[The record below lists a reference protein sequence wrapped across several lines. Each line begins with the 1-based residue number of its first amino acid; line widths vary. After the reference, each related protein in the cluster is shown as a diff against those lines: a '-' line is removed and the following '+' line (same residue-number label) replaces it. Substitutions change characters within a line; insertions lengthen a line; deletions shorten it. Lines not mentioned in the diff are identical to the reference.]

1 MGADVVFSDGFYS
14 GVNLHS
20 VQPDP
25 PKDKGIRLQT
35 DAVKVKHQRNQS
47 VEFGEAEMQTMDPE
61 EVAGEKTDID
71 DATLMAF
78 LAVVVPEMEKELGV
92 APSSA
97 FAFDGYE
104 PQWDDMDDDVVKTRE
119 VYLEGQEQ
127 EQVTDVAWN
136 VTGSVLAVSY
146 GKLETEGWS
155 PESNSYICLWNVF
168 KPAFE
173 SGKPDLKIEV
183 PGFCLCLAFHP
194 KKPSILAGGTYSG
207 ELILWDTG
215 NELEPQ
221 LASSSIDEYF
231 HREGIQAID
240 WIPADMSSG
249 NEIHYLITTVSGDG
263 KVLIWDPKGDDLSYP
278 TRGFMLLGSK
288 KRVIGGRA
296 LSFSPLDQSLF
307 VVGSETG
314 AIMRAFRPPSAVG
327 MIKPTG
333 AYTWKPCAVSVLD
346 QLASKTTQMSLQH
359 HVESYARAEGIKE
372 ISAGAVFASKPDQ
385 TVLFPSPKTTDLE
398 PHASCVVQVAFSPF
412 HRKLL
417 LTASADGSVRLF
429 DVLQQ
434 RPRYTFFPPAQ
445 NLSTSAVSAIA
456 WSSARP
462 CVFAIAM
469 EMGGVY
475 IYDLLESEQDPV
487 LKLPLEQGGSSR
499 ATRITFNPI
508 QRGLIAVGD
517 EAGRTRVFKLP
528 FRLCTQQKGELT
540 QVACLMTNGNFK

>member
-1 MGADVVFSDGFYS
+1 MGADGPIFSDNSYA

-20 VQPDP
+20 VEEDR
-25 PKDKGIRLQT
+25 PKEKGIRLQT
-35 DAVKVKHQRNQS
+35 DSLKVKHQRNQAIDF
-47 VEFGEAEMQTMDPE
+47 EEAEVQTMEPE
-61 EVAGEKTDID
+61 EMAGEKVDVD
-71 DATLMAF
+71 DASLMAF

-92 APSSA
+92 APSSSY
-97 FAFDGYE
+97 AFDGYE
-104 PQWDDMDDDVVKTRE
+104 PMWDDMDEDVEKTRE
-119 VYLEGQEQ
+119 VFLEGHTG

-136 VTGSVLAVSY
+136 ATGSVLAISF
-146 GKLETEGWS
+146 GKLETEGWC
-155 PESNSYICLWNVF
+155 EQNSYVCLWNVF
-168 KPAFE
+168 KSGFE
-173 SGKPDLKIEV
+173 AGKPDLKIEV
-183 PGFCLCLAFHP
+183 PGFCLCLSFHP
-194 KKPSILAGGTYSG
+194 KKPAVLAGGTYSG
-207 ELILWDTG
+207 ELILWDTA

-240 WIPADMSSG
+240 WIPSDIGSG
-249 NEIHYLITTVSGDG
+249 PEHYLLTTVSLDG
-263 KVLIWDPKGDDLSYP
+263 KVLIWDPAGNDLSYP
-278 TRGFMLLGSK
+278 SRGFMLLGSK
-288 KRVIGGRA
+288 KKIIGGRA

-314 AIMRAFRPPSAVG
+314 AIMRAFRPPNAAGVV
-327 MIKPTG
+327 KPTG
-333 AYTWKPCAVSVLD
+333 AYTWKPCAVAVLD
-346 QLASKTTQMSLQH
+346 QLSSNSARMALQH
-359 HVESYARAEGIKE
+359 HVENYARAAGVKE
-372 ISAGAVFASKPDQ
+372 ISAEAVFASKPDP
-385 TVLFPSPKTTDLE
+385 TSLFPAPKTTDLE

-445 NLSTSAVSAIA
+445 NLSTCAVSAIA

-462 CVFAIAM
+462 CVFAVAM

-475 IYDLLESEQDPV
+475 IYDLLQSEQDPI

-517 EAGRTRVFKLP
+517 DTGRTRVFRLP
-528 FRLCTQQKGELT
+528 FQLCTQQKGELT
-540 QVACLMTNGNFK
+540 QVACLMTSGNLK

>member
-1 MGADVVFSDGFYS
+1 MFSDGSYT

-20 VQPDP
+20 VEPDP

-35 DAVKVKHQRNQS
+35 DALKVKHQRNQACE
-47 VEFGEAEMQTMDPE
+47 VAEADMQTLEPE
-61 EVAGEKTDID
+61 ELAGEKPDVD
-71 DATLMAF
+71 DATIMAF
-78 LAVVVPEMEKELGV
+78 LAVVLPEMEKELGV

-104 PQWDDMDDDVVKTRE
+104 PMWDDMDDDVVKTRE
-119 VYLEGQEQ
+119 VFLEGQAG

-136 VTGSVLAVSY
+136 VTGSVLAISY
-146 GKLETEGWS
+146 GKLGTEGWC
-155 PESNSYICLWNVF
+155 ETNSNVCLWNVF
-168 KPAFE
+168 RSGFE
-173 SGKPDLKIEV
+173 AGKPDLTIEV

-194 KKPSILAGGTYSG
+194 KKPAILAGGTYSG
-207 ELILWDTG
+207 ELILWDTA

-240 WIPADMSSG
+240 WIPTDFYG
-249 NEIHYLITTVSGDG
+249 GGEPQYLITTVSGDG
-263 KVLIWDPKGDDLSYP
+263 KVLIWDPKGDDLNYP
-278 TRGFMLLGSK
+278 ARGFMLLGSK
-288 KRVIGGRA
+288 KRIIGGRA

-314 AIMRAFRPPSAVG
+314 AIMRAFRPPSAPGVT
-327 MIKPTG
+327 KPTG
-333 AYTWKPCAVSVLD
+333 AYTWKPCAISVLD
-346 QLASKTTQMSLQH
+346 QLSSNTARMSLQH
-359 HVESYARAEGIKE
+359 HVETYARAAGIKE
-372 ISAGAVFASKPDQ
+372 ISAEAVFASKPDPA
-385 TVLFPSPKTTDLE
+385 TLFPAPKTTDLE

-445 NLSTSAVSAIA
+445 NLSTCAVSAIA

-462 CVFAIAM
+462 CVFAVAM

-487 LKLPLEQGGSSR
+487 LKLPLEQGGSAR

-517 EAGRTRVFKLP
+517 DAGRTRVFRLP